1 MVMPPLWQ
9 VTPLGVLA
17 LVVGIAHETGLR
29 RLARRQIPAHRR
41 KTRLRSLAFYAGLV
55 ALILI
60 VSGPL
65 EPWSV
70 SLLTVHMAVHVV
82 EMFYIPPLLIVGA
95 PWVPLLFALP
105 VAQRRRLLR
114 SYYRSKSLRW
124 LRGVSSLLR
133 NPITAIVLFNAVMV
147 LWHLPVVYNWASW
160 HDWALNWL
168 MAPSFV
174 GAGFLFW
181 RVILPD
187 HPSPP
192 RGSTR
197 VQVGGII
204 LTAFEMLVLAMALA
218 IFTEAPWYSM
228 VVQMHGPV
236 AALRDQRWAAG
247 ILWVCGD
254 FWAVPALVLVGYRI
268 YGKEGGISASFER
281 ALGRV

>member
-17 LVVGIAHETGLR
+17 LVVGITHEVGLR
-29 RLARRQIPAHRR
+29 RLGVRQTAGHRRQTR
-41 KTRLRSLAFYAGLV
+41 KRSLAFYAGLL

-65 EPWSV
+65 ENWSV
-70 SLLTVHMAVHVV
+70 SQLTVHMAVHVV
-82 EMFYIPPLLIVGA
+82 EMFYIPPLLIAGG
-95 PWVPLLFALP
+95 PWVPMLFALP
-105 VAQRRRLLR
+105 VARRRRILR
-114 SYYRSKSLRW
+114 RYYRSKSFGW
-124 LRGVSSLLR
+124 IRGISSLLR
-133 NPITAIVLFNAVMV
+133 NPITAIVLFNAMMV
-147 LWHLPVVYNWASW
+147 LWHVPVIFNWASW

-174 GAGFLFW
+174 VAGLLFW
-181 RVILPD
+181 RVILPA

-197 VQVGGII
+197 VQVAGIL

-218 IFTEAPWYSM
+218 IFTETPWYSM
-228 VVQMHGPV
+228 NIVMHGSV

>member
-17 LVVGIAHETGLR
+17 VVVGIAHEVGLR
-29 RLARRQIPAHRR
+29 RLALRQTPAHRR
-41 KTRLRSLAFYAGLV
+41 QTRTRSLAFYAGLV
-55 ALILI
+55 TLILI

-65 EPWSV
+65 ERWSV
-70 SLLTVHMAVHVV
+70 TWLTVHMVVHVV
-82 EMFYIPPLLIVGA
+82 EMFYIPPLLIVGG
-95 PWVPLLFALP
+95 PWVPMLFALP

-114 SYYRSKSLRW
+114 TYYRSKSLRW
-124 LRGVSSLLR
+124 LRGVASLLL
-133 NPITAIVLFNAVMV
+133 NPITAIVLFNGMMV
-147 LWHLPVVYNWASW
+147 LWHVPVLFNWASW
-160 HDWALNWL
+160 HDSVINWL
-168 MAPSFV
+168 MTPSFV
-174 GAGFLFW
+174 VTGFLFW
-181 RVILPD
+181 RVILSG

-192 RGSTR
+192 RGSTP
-197 VQVGGII
+197 VQVAAI
-204 LTAFEMLVLAMALA
+204 LVTAFEMLVLAMALS

-228 VVQMHGPV
+228 NVLMHGPV
-236 AALRDQRWAAG
+236 AALREQRWAAG

>member
-9 VTPLGVLA
+9 ITPLGVLA
-17 LVVGIAHETGLR
+17 LVVGIAHEVGVR
-29 RLARRQIPAHRR
+29 RLALRQTPAHRR
-41 KTRLRSLAFYAGLV
+41 KTRRRSLAFYAGLLG
-55 ALILI
+55 LILI

-65 EPWSV
+65 ERLSV
-70 SLLTVHMAVHVV
+70 SWLTVHMAVHVV
-82 EMFYIPPLLIVGA
+82 EMFYLPPLLIVGS
-95 PWVPLLFALP
+95 PFVPMLFSLP
-105 VAQRRRLLR
+105 VAQRRRLLVG
-114 SYYRSKSLRW
+114 YYRSKSLRW
-124 LRGVSSLLR
+124 LRGVSSLLL
-133 NPITAIVLFNAVMV
+133 NPITAILLFNAVMV
-147 LWHLPVVYNWASW
+147 LWHVPAIFNWASF

-174 GAGFLFW
+174 VTGFLFW

-197 VQVGGII
+197 VQVAGIVF
-204 LTAFEMLVLAMALA
+204 TAFEMLVLAMALS
-218 IFTEAPWYSM
+218 IFTETPWYTMM
-228 VVQMHGPV
+228 VLMHGPV

-268 YGKEGGISASFER
+268 YGKEGGFSASFER